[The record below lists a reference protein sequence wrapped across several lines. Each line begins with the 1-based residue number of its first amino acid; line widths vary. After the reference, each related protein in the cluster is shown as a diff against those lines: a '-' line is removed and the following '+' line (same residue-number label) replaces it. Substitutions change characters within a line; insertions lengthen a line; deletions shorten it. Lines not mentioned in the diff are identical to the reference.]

1 MHPIITNIINLF
13 ETTTYDLDELTAR
26 KQEKKKMKKK
36 DKRLE
41 NSTWLIITAQ
51 ITGCCNSRVVSW

>member
-26 KQEKKKMKKK
+26 KQEKK
-36 DKRLE
+36 R
-41 NSTWLIITAQ
+41 
-51 ITGCCNSRVVSW
+51 